1 MRTEKKIQYKV
12 TEFFF
17 SVLTDFFF
25 SVLIDISK
33 NQWRSTGGKRKIEEN
48 TKKYS
53 NVKGV
58 FSKFS
63 GNCIVAPNLCFLS

>member
-1 MRTEKKIQYKV
+1 MSTEKKFQLVYNGN
-12 TEFFF
+12 FF
-17 SVLTDFFF
+17 SVLTEFFV

-53 NVKGV
+53 NVKFV
-58 FSKFS
+58 KK
-63 GNCIVAPNLCFLS
+63 LLLK